1 MNTETQ
7 KTLPKNNHCPKCE
20 LLNQT
25 LHWLETAQGF
35 LCPGCAHNR
44 QAEQQRL
51 DAKFRKLPIIQESFD
66 NRIIKNPK
74 SSQ

>member
-1 MNTETQ
+1 MIDI
-7 KTLPKNNHCPKCE
+7 CPKCQE
-20 LLNQT
+20 PNTT

-35 LCPGCAHNR
+35 LCPGCATNR
-44 QAEQQRL
+44 QTEQQRL